1 MTSWSGVDFPLGL
14 RHPLGMFWH
23 VILVLFSPVYLM
35 FALLF
40 RDDRARLVVALYQQ
54 VLVLQ
59 RQLGKRPSL
68 VKGERLA
75 LVLSSLVLGKEKLR
89 EALLVVKPSTLVGW
103 HRAIVRRH
111 WRLLSRRKPG
121 RPPEITPEMEQL
133 VLRIARENRWMGYGK
148 IAGEMRKLGFSRFG
162 RTSVKRILNQHGLTP
177 ESRRSTGLSW
187 LQFFSHYGQFIWA
200 SDYLT
205 LTTASLRT
213 YYVIFFLEIATRRI
227 CFWNVSTSPDE
238 SWVSQQFRNLSIVSD
253 DLPKY
258 LIHDRDDK
266 YPRSADSLM
275 EDVGTEVIRLP
286 ARSPDLNAYAER
298 WIPSLRQECLD
309 RIIILSEA
317 HLRWV
322 RGEYVRYYNER
333 RPHQSLQHLPPEA
346 LAEYPC
352 QGEVV
357 RRPVVGGIINDYYRL
372 AA

>member
-1 MTSWSGVDFPLGL
+1 
-14 RHPLGMFWH
+14 MFWH

-59 RQLGKRPSL
+59 RHVGKRPSL

-75 LVLSSLVLGKEKLR
+75 LVPSGLLLAKERLG
-89 EALLVVKPSTLVGW
+89 EALMIVKPETLVGW
-103 HRAIVRRH
+103 HRAIVRRQ

-133 VLRIARENRWMGYGK
+133 VLQIARENRWMGYGK
-148 IAGEMRKLGFSRFG
+148 IAGEMRKLGFARFG
-162 RTSVKRILNQHGLTP
+162 RSSVKRILNQHGLTP
-177 ESRRSTGLSW
+177 ESRRSTGLGW
-187 LQFFSHYGQFIWA
+187 LEFFSHYGRFIWA

-205 LTTASLRT
+205 ITTAVLST

-227 CFWNVSTSPDE
+227 VFWNVATSPDQA
-238 SWVSQQFRNLSIVSD
+238 WVTQQFRNLSIVTD

-258 LIHDRDDK
+258 LIHDRDGK

-286 ARSPDLNAYAER
+286 ARSPDLNGHAER
-298 WIPSLRQECLD
+298 WIRSLRQECLD
-309 RIIILSEA
+309 QIIILNEA

-322 RGEYVRYYNER
+322 LAQYVRYYNQR

-346 LAEYPC
+346 LDAYPC
-352 QGEVV
+352 EGKIVS
-357 RRPVVGGIINDYYRL
+357 RPVLGGLINDYCRL